1 MERAGHEA
9 TLLLCPRCPLWLSTE
24 PVAVTRHFPGCPA
37 CPAYAGSGP
46 THGQLRE
53 GPLGTRLP
61 EAWPFHLDFVTC
73 AQDGQSRSAE
83 PPDVIAA
90 SVVLSF
96 PVWGC
101 CKTFSSVDLE
111 ISKGV
116 LASPPPLATLSGC
129 DMCPDLLQ
137 REVAPGVILTKWGEI
152 LSEIISSFPRDLA

>member
-1 MERAGHEA
+1 MS
-9 TLLLCPRCPLWLSTE
+9 LLS
-24 PVAVTRHFPGCPA
+24 PVAEPAAGGCGLALPRLPCLPGVCRERSP
-37 CPAYAGSGP
+37 
-46 THGQLRE
+46 HRQLRE
-53 GPLGTRLP
+53 GPLGTRL
-61 EAWPFHLDFVTC
+61 AKARPFQLDFVTC
-73 AQDGQSRSAE
+73 GRDGQSRSAE
-83 PPDVIAA
+83 PPDVIGA
-90 SVVLSF
+90 SAVLSF

-101 CKTFSSVDLE
+101 CKTFSPVDLE